1 MERFIR
7 RQNVEHYRHLL
18 ETVTDENER
27 ERILR
32 LLEEEKAESS
42 KRRAI
47 RQTGPPIRYCLPMPL
62 GCSGSQYLQPH
73 STAALRSANARP
85 ATKAMLNRP

>member
-1 MERFIR
+1 MSDDIASVRQERICERHPSHLVVAFAPSNNPRDSNTQLHGAPAMERFIR

-32 LLEEEKAESS
+32 LLEEEKR
-42 KRRAI
+42 K
-47 RQTGPPIRYCLPMPL
+47 Q
-62 GCSGSQYLQPH
+62 Q
-73 STAALRSANARP
+73 AAGDK
-85 ATKAMLNRP
+85 TD

>member
-32 LLEEEKAESS
+32 LLEEEKR
-42 KRRAI
+42 K
-47 RQTGPPIRYCLPMPL
+47 Q
-62 GCSGSQYLQPH
+62 Q
-73 STAALRSANARP
+73 AAGDK
-85 ATKAMLNRP
+85 TD

>member
-32 LLEEEKAESS
+32 LLEEEKR
-42 KRRAI
+42 K
-47 RQTGPPIRYCLPMPL
+47 Q
-62 GCSGSQYLQPH
+62 Q
-73 STAALRSANARP
+73 AARDK
-85 ATKAMLNRP
+85 TD